1 MKRFLIIALIL
12 CASQRIYAQ
21 NISIMNLQ
29 DFYKKF
35 KTSQFEQ
42 GLVHQTSEVQGS
54 PHEINDFSDGEVITK
69 SDLKYINVPLRFNI
83 YANEIE
89 FKTEDGTIFFLATPE
104 IIDHI
109 IIGENK
115 YIYAPYAVGS
125 RLLRGYF
132 KILTEGKANLLVKQN
147 ITLRNAEPA
156 QPYKDA
162 QPAMF
167 LKMQDE
173 FFVRIAPAEAFKVS
187 NKKELLS
194 VLSDKGKEL
203 DDFQKKNKTKF
214 NRLDDMVKLI
224 GFYNSLP

>member
-1 MKRFLIIALIL
+1 MKRFLFIAFIV
-12 CASQRIYAQ
+12 CAFQGIYAQ
-21 NISIMNLQ
+21 NLNIMNLQ

-42 GLVHQTSEVQGS
+42 GLINQTSEIEGS
-54 PHEINDFSDGEVITK
+54 PHEIGDFIDGEVITK
-69 SDLKYINVPLRFNI
+69 SELKYVNVPLRFNI
-83 YANEIE
+83 YANEME
-89 FKTEDGTIFFLATPE
+89 FKTEEGTVLFLATPE
-104 IIDHI
+104 IIDYI
-109 IIGENK
+109 IIGDNK

-132 KILTEGKANLLVKQN
+132 KILTEGKASLLVKQN
-147 ITLRNAEPA
+147 VTLRNAEPP

-173 FFVRIAPAEAFKVS
+173 FYVRIAPAEANKVS

-194 VLSDKGKEL
+194 ILKDKGKEI
-203 DDFQKKNKTKF
+203 DDFQKKNRTRF
-214 NRLDDMVKLI
+214 NRSDDLVKLI
-224 GFYNSLP
+224 EYFNSIQ

>member
-1 MKRFLIIALIL
+1 MKKSLFIAFIVF
-12 CASQRIYAQ
+12 AFQGISAQ
-21 NISIMNLQ
+21 NLSVLNLQ

-42 GLVHQTSEVQGS
+42 GLVNQTSEIEGS
-54 PHEINDFSDGEVITK
+54 PHEIGNFIDGEVITK

-89 FKTEDGTIFFLATPE
+89 FKTEDGTIFFLASPE

-115 YIYAPYAVGS
+115 YIYAPYTVGS

-132 KILTEGKANLLVKQN
+132 KILIEGKANLLVKQN
-147 ITLRNAEPA
+147 ITLRNAEPP

-194 VLSDKGKEL
+194 VLADKGKEL

-224 GFYNSLP
+224 GFYNSLQ

>member
-1 MKRFLIIALIL
+1 MKRYFLIVFFACFSQVIL
-12 CASQRIYAQ
+12 AQ
-21 NISIMNLQ
+21 NITIQNLQ

-42 GLVHQTSEVQGS
+42 GLINQTSEISGS
-54 PHEINDFSDGEVITK
+54 PHEINDFIDGEVTTK
-69 SDLKYINVPLRFNI
+69 SELKYVNVPLRFNI
-83 YANEIE
+83 YANEME
-89 FKTEDGTIFFLATPE
+89 FKTDDGTVLFLATPE

-115 YIYAPYAVGS
+115 YIYTPYAVGG

-132 KILTEGKANLLVKQN
+132 KIITGGKASLLVKQN
-147 ITLRNAEPA
+147 ITLRNAEPP

-162 QPAMF
+162 QPAVF

-173 FFVRIAPAEAFKVS
+173 FYVRVAPAEAQKVS
-187 NKKELLS
+187 NKKELLA
-194 VLSDKGKEL
+194 VLKDKSKEL
-203 DDFQKKNKTKF
+203 DDFQKKNKTRV

-224 GFYNSLP
+224 EYYNSLQ